1 MGDEG
6 RRRQEV
12 KGLRRWTG
20 EGPAEGGEHVAVG
33 GGDGPVIV
41 VAEVAGPSSY
51 TDREVA
57 GLTPDQALAAVR
69 HGSLSA
75 PQMSRLLDVCRRFVA
90 VAGEA
95 EASSEEAQAV
105 AAIQAAA
112 ASQAVE
118 EAKAA
123 AAEAKAAAAEATAAA
138 VAQAA
143 AVANAAAA
151 ALAAAVTQ
159 APGSVGAIE
168 RMLQDALQGPGHS
181 DAGLVAGLTAGLPT
195 DQQIQVVL
203 PFLQD
208 PDEGLSPARVATAL
222 YQGFGRPAAATVAA
236 LLAAPAMAP
245 WGPDAGLSAPGAASG
260 DRLGAGLGASASGD
274 DVSQVDF
281 EDTARLA
288 YQRLKQDLGPPIH
301 TQFLAT
307 ELPAESEAAL
317 RLLREI
323 GKRQHWDSLLMGD
336 APALGVAVLAAW
348 SSGQHGSLSSGD
360 REELTAVKDIS
371 EFQGGRLAEILE
383 STPAG
388 QRGYAVWAHSQDQ
401 CGSFIVTS
409 ADRSA
414 SEDST
419 LLARAAELEAAFQ
432 EGAAS
437 PLGARVGRIVA
448 VLAASSR
455 RPLSKKDGQLAE
467 EQLKAQCTDW
477 ASVRDPS
484 AAVRDADAVVRR
496 AHRCMSQA
504 SWHINTSVLDE
515 VQRILEGDAAGRRSP
530 AWEKWGK
537 LLAEW
542 ARTQKHFKSSEG
554 TILLGLVE
562 EAERLAPKTSLPLS
576 SDLSTLKTASVPA
589 DPARSRDAE
598 AGLALAKR
606 EAMAKREA
614 EARSA
619 KAKAA
624 ASGSKPAKTLAHVA
638 AVGRPG
644 LAPVPGRDGVT
655 APGPAA
661 CRFCAAPG
669 HRVDQCPT
677 VEYVPGRSGTID
689 AKWCKCFACSS
700 FGHKQQDCPS
710 LAQKNGVPPSATA
723 AVGGAS
729 V

>member
-1 MGDEG
+1 
-6 RRRQEV
+6 
-12 KGLRRWTG
+12 
-20 EGPAEGGEHVAVG
+20 
-33 GGDGPVIV
+33 
-41 VAEVAGPSSY
+41 
-51 TDREVA
+51 
-57 GLTPDQALAAVR
+57 
-69 HGSLSA
+69 
-75 PQMSRLLDVCRRFVA
+75 
-90 VAGEA
+90 
-95 EASSEEAQAV
+95 
-105 AAIQAAA
+105 
-112 ASQAVE
+112 
-118 EAKAA
+118 
-123 AAEAKAAAAEATAAA
+123 
-138 VAQAA
+138 
-143 AVANAAAA
+143 
-151 ALAAAVTQ
+151 
-159 APGSVGAIE
+159 
-168 RMLQDALQGPGHS
+168 MLQDALQGPGHS

-208 PDEGLSPARVATAL
+208 PAEGLVPARVATAL
-222 YQGFGRPAAATVAA
+222 FQGFGRPAAATVAA

-245 WGPDAGLSAPGAASG
+245 CDPDAGLSAPGAASG

-274 DVSQVDF
+274 DVSQDDF

-288 YQRLKQDLGPPIH
+288 YQRLHQDLGPPIH

-307 ELPAESEAAL
+307 VLPAESEAAL
-317 RLLREI
+317 RQLREI
-323 GKRQHWDSLLMGD
+323 GKRQHWDSLPMGD
-336 APALGVAVLAAW
+336 ASALGAAVLAAW

-360 REELTAVKDIS
+360 REELTAVKAIS
-371 EFQGGRLAEILE
+371 EFQGGRLAEILK

-401 CGSFIVTS
+401 CGSFIVTA

-437 PLGARVGRIVA
+437 PLGARVDRIVA

-467 EQLKAQCTDW
+467 EQLKELCTDW

-484 AAVRDADAVVRR
+484 AAVLDAEAAVRR
-496 AHRCMSQA
+496 AHRRMSQA
-504 SWHINTSVLDE
+504 SWLINTSVLDE
-515 VQRILEGDAAGRRSP
+515 VQRILQGDAAGRRSP

-542 ARTQKHFKSSEG
+542 IRTQKHFKSSEG

-576 SDLSTLKTASVPA
+576 SDLSTLKKASTPA
-589 DPARSRDAE
+589 DPARARDAE
-598 AGLALAKR
+598 AGSALAKR

-624 ASGSKPAKTLAHVA
+624 ASGSKPAKTPAHVA

-689 AKWCKCFACSS
+689 AKWCKCFACAS